1 MLRAD
6 RGGLVVK
13 INQNCSSSVE
23 KRVALHVI
31 TPPLVIGERSVAMS
45 VSVSVCFCVSL
56 RENIS
61 GIPCPFFA
69 EFLTDINYGRGPV
82 LLWRCCD
89 MLCTSGFTDDV
100 TQLYSLLDMAMYESR
115 IIMLQKSNIG
125 WLKSEELY
133 YSI

>member
-6 RGGLVVK
+6 RGGSVVK
-13 INQNCSSSVE
+13 INQNCSSIVE

-45 VSVSVCFCVSL
+45 VSVCVSL

-61 GIPCPFFA
+61 GILCPFFA
-69 EFLTDINYGRGPV
+69 EFLTDINYGLV
-82 LLWRCCD
+82 LLWRRCD

-100 TQLYSLLDMAMYESR
+100 T
-115 IIMLQKSNIG
+115 
-125 WLKSEELY
+125 
-133 YSI
+133 